1 MQLVLCFLFFVF
13 ATAFY
18 CISLLLQLEFII
30 TITYG
35 INYLHNKSNPSVI
48 LMHIIVDWILWL
60 TKKYCYLDM

>member
-48 LMHIIVDWILWL
+48 LMQHYCRLDTLAY
-60 TKKYCYLDM
+60 KKVLLP